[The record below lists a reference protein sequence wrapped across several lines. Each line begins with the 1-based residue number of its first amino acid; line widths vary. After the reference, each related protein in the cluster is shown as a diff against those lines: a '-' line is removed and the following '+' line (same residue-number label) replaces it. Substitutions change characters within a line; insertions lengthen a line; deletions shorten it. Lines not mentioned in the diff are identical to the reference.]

1 VAIAHRKY
9 APTKLQRSPLLRTG
23 RCYANVVSVSVQSRV
38 YFSSGEKLLRGSEE
52 IGKIDVHQP
61 LSAHKEPTA

>member
-9 APTKLQRSPLLRTG
+9 APRKLQCSPLLCAG
-23 RCYANVVSVSVQSRV
+23 RCYANVVSVSVQSRF

-52 IGKIDVHQP
+52 IGRVDVHQP